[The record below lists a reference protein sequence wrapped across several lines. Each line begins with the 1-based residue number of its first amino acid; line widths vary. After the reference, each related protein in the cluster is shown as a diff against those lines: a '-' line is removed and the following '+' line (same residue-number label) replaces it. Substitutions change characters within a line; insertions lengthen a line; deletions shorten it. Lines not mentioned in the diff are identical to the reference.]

1 MACTGARTVW
11 LGAALL
17 AAAVAQAR
25 VGDSLK
31 QSEVRYGGAGKPVE
45 DVGAL
50 ILKSAQNVVYRHGDW
65 LITAAYINE
74 VTVRIR
80 YEKTSAQQPHVQLN
94 KTDVAEI
101 LQAEDAGGWHA
112 WDESTQ
118 KAGKAYTGE
127 GHPPPVLRSASGL
140 IARYQVFKVTV
151 ENPAAARHDAGL
163 NPQQKHLPVLKR
175 VAL

>member
-31 QSEVRYGGAGKPVE
+31 QSEVRYGGAGQAVE
-45 DVGAL
+45 DLDAR
-50 ILKSAQNVVYRHGDW
+50 ILRSAQNVVYHHGDW
-65 LITAAYINE
+65 MITAAYINE

-80 YEKTSAQQPHVQLN
+80 YEKAAAQQPHVQLT

-112 WDESTQ
+112 LNESTQ
-118 KAGKAYTGE
+118 KDGKAYTGE
-127 GHPPPVLRSASGL
+127 GHPPPVLRSAGGL
-140 IARYQVFKVTV
+140 LARYQVFKVTV
-151 ENPAAARHDAGL
+151 ENPAAVRHDAGL
-163 NPQQKHLPVLKR
+163 NPQQKRLPVSKR